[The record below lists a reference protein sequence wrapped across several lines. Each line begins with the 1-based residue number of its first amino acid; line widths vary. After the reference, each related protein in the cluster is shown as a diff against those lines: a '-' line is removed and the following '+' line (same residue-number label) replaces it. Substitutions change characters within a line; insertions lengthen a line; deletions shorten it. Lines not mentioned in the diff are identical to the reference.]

1 MHAIHYA
8 IAPANPAAHVFA
20 VNCRIA
26 RPDPRGQTVS
36 MPAWIPGSYLIRNFS
51 KHILNIRASSHG
63 RPVAL
68 TKLDKDSWQCA
79 PCDDELLLEYEVY
92 AWDASVRAAQLDT
105 TQGFFNG
112 SSVFLRVHGQE
123 TQACSVEILPPR
135 GRVEGRWG
143 VATSLPRL
151 TAGMHDFGLYQ
162 AGDYEELIDHPVQL
176 GNFDMVDFEAC
187 GVLHQV
193 AVTGRHRGDLQR
205 LAADLR
211 RICEH
216 HIRFFGEP
224 APMNYYLFLLRLV
237 GEGYGGLEHRTSCS
251 LIASRH
257 ALPQHGLS
265 KISDNYR
272 ELLGL
277 CSHEYFHTWNVK
289 RIKPAAFTPYN
300 LQQENYTEL
309 LWAFEGITS
318 YYDDLALLRSGLI
331 SEESYLE
338 LLARTITRVL
348 RGKGRLRQSVADSSF
363 YAWTKF
369 YQQDENSPNAIVS
382 YYAKGA
388 LVAFCLDTLIR
399 QKTNQSASLDDV
411 MRLLWHRYGQTGVGV
426 PEAAV
431 EETAAEMAGESLDE
445 FFHQSVHDAGELPL
459 AAMLEHY
466 GITLRLR
473 PAASARDA
481 GGVIG
486 KSRAPVQDIAGRA
499 LRVDLGATFKAEQ
512 GFPRLQVVTAD
523 GAAQRAGLSAGD
535 LLIALDGLQTTAE
548 NLETLLERYKPGDE
562 IEVHAF
568 RRDELMIFEVELQAA
583 EATTC
588 YLEIDSDPVA
598 AQLKARAVWLGGG
611 R

>member
-1 MHAIHYA
+1 MHAIHYS
-8 IAPANPAAHVFA
+8 ITPVNPAMHVFA
-20 VNCRIA
+20 ISCRVA
-26 RPDPRGQTVS
+26 RPDPAGQIVS

-51 KHILNIRASSHG
+51 KHILSIRAYSQG
-63 RPVAL
+63 RSLLL
-68 TKLDKDSWQCA
+68 TKLDKDSWQCG
-79 PCDDELLLEYEVY
+79 PCDGELMLEYEVY

-123 TQACSVEILPPR
+123 AQRCSVEILPPR
-135 GRVEGRWG
+135 GEVDGKWR
-143 VATSLPRL
+143 VATSLRRL

-162 AGDYEELIDHPVQL
+162 AGDYDELIDHPVQL
-176 GNFDMVDFEAC
+176 GNFDLIEFEAC

-193 AVTGRHRGDLQR
+193 AVTGRHRGDLKR
-205 LAADLR
+205 LATDLR

-216 HIRFFGEP
+216 HIRFYGEP
-224 APMNYYLFLLRLV
+224 APMTYYLFLLRVV
-237 GEGYGGLEHRTSCS
+237 GDGYGGLEHRTSCA
-251 LIASRH
+251 LIASRN
-257 ALPQHGLS
+257 ALPLHGQS
-265 KISDNYR
+265 KVSDSYR

-338 LLARTITRVL
+338 LLARTVTRVL

-388 LVAFCLDTLIR
+388 LVAFCLDSLIK
-399 QKTNQSASLDDV
+399 QKTDQAASLDDV
-411 MRLLWHRYGQTGVGV
+411 MRLLWRRYGMTGVGV
-426 PEAAV
+426 PETAV
-431 EETAAEMAGESLDE
+431 EEIAAEVAGESLDE
-445 FFHQSVHDAGELPL
+445 FFHRSVHDAGELPL
-459 AAMLEHY
+459 AEMLELY
-466 GITLRLR
+466 GIKLRLR
-473 PAASARDA
+473 PASSARDS

-486 KSRAPVQDIAGRA
+486 KSKAPVQDIAGRL
-499 LRVDLGATFKAEQ
+499 LRVDLGVTFKADQ
-512 GFPRLQVVTAD
+512 GFPRLQVVNAD

-535 LLIALDGLQTTAE
+535 LLIALDGLQTTTD

-562 IEVHAF
+562 IEVYAF
-568 RRDELMIFEVELQAA
+568 RRDELMTFRLELQAA
-583 EATTC
+583 EASTC
-588 YLEIDSDPVA
+588 YLEIDTEPA
-598 AQLKARAVWLGGG
+598 PAQAKARAVWLGLG

>member
-8 IAPANPAAHVFA
+8 IAPANPSAHIFTVT
-20 VNCRIA
+20 CRVA
-26 RPDPRGQTVS
+26 RPDPQGQVVS
-36 MPAWIPGSYLIRNFS
+36 LPAWIPGSYLIRNFAR
-51 KHILNIRASSHG
+51 HILGIKAFGNG
-63 RPVAL
+63 RPLML
-68 TKLDKDSWQCA
+68 TKLDKDSWRCA
-79 PCDDELLLEYEVY
+79 SCDGELMLEYEVY

-123 TQACSVEILPPR
+123 AQACGVEILSPR
-135 GRVEGRWG
+135 GEVEGEWG

-162 AGDYEELIDHPVQL
+162 AGDYDELIDHPVQL
-176 GNFDMVDFEAC
+176 GNFDLVDFEAC

-193 AVTGRHRGDLQR
+193 AVTGRHRGDLTR
-205 LAADLR
+205 LATDLR
-211 RICEH
+211 RVCEH

-224 APMNYYLFLLRLV
+224 APMNYYLFLLRVV
-237 GEGYGGLEHRTSCS
+237 GEGYGGLEHRASCS
-251 LIASRH
+251 LIASRN
-257 ALPQHGLS
+257 ALPQHGQS

-277 CSHEYFHTWNVK
+277 CSHEYFHVWNVK
-289 RIKPAAFTPYN
+289 RIKPAAFTPYR

-338 LLARTITRVL
+338 LLARTVTRVL

-388 LVAFCLDTLIR
+388 LIAVCLDSLIR
-399 QKTNQSASLDDV
+399 QKTGQAASLDDV
-411 MRLLWHRYGQTGVGV
+411 MRLLWRRYGLTGVGV
-426 PEAAV
+426 PEIAV
-431 EETAAEMAGESLDE
+431 EEIAAEVAGEGLDE
-445 FFHQSVHDAGELPL
+445 FFHHGVHDAGELPL

-466 GITLRLR
+466 GIKLRLR
-473 PAASARDA
+473 PAASVRDA

-486 KSRAPVQDIAGRA
+486 KSKAPVQDIAGRL
-499 LRVDLGATFKAEQ
+499 LRVDLGATFKADQ
-512 GFPRLQVVTAD
+512 GFPRLQVVAAD

-535 LLIALDGLQTTAE
+535 LLVALDGLQTTAE
-548 NLETLLERYKPGDE
+548 NLEILLERYKPGDE
-562 IEVHAF
+562 IEVHVF
-568 RRDELMIFEVELQAA
+568 RRDELMTFKVELQAA

-588 YLEIDSDPVA
+588 YLEVDPEPA
-598 AQLKARAVWLGGG
+598 PAQLKARTVWLGIG